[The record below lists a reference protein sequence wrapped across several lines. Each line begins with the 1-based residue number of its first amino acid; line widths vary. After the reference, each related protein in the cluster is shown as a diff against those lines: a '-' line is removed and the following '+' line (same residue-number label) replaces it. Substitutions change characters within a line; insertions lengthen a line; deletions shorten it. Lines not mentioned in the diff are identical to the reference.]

1 MVKSYEGKLM
11 NPTIKYQGSDSN
23 MISYLSNLWKD
34 EVKFQRTQVD
44 FGSFPK
50 DVNIANFK
58 NTLSKVS
65 DNLVFRGNFGAYDN
79 MLEKEM
85 SLNKKSIIMNKKQ
98 CLELYLC
105 LNDLIRYNNIRPS
118 LFDNIKYA
126 TIFIKHKGDYK
137 IQKF

>member
-11 NPTIKYQGSDSN
+11 NPTIKYKGSDSN

-34 EVKFQRTQVD
+34 EVEFQSSQVD
-44 FGSFPK
+44 FGDVPK
-50 DVNIANFK
+50 EINLGNFK

-85 SLNKKSIIMNKKQ
+85 SLNKKSIIMNKK
-98 CLELYLC
+98 
-105 LNDLIRYNNIRPS
+105 
-118 LFDNIKYA
+118 
-126 TIFIKHKGDYK
+126 H
-137 IQKF
+137 